1 MSRGKQ
7 HTVATGVVEMCNG
20 VNSIVVAVGESDW
33 ESDESPVFPLVSAS
47 LADCPRGSKFWKA
60 VEWLTHK
67 TAEGLPCDCIVT
79 GFKVVC
85 ITKDKIAQGSLAI
98 CLFCRI

>member
-33 ESDESPVFPLVSAS
+33 ESDESPVLHVLMACICKLS
-47 LADCPRGSKFWKA
+47 
-60 VEWLTHK
+60 
-67 TAEGLPCDCIVT
+67 GLPTWQQILE
-79 GFKVVC
+79 
-85 ITKDKIAQGSLAI
+85 SS
-98 CLFCRI
+98 

>member
-33 ESDESPVFPLVSAS
+33 ESDESPVFRV
-47 LADCPRGSKFWKA
+47 
-60 VEWLTHK
+60 LT
-67 TAEGLPCDCIVT
+67 ACVCMLSGLPTWQQILE
-79 GFKVVC
+79 
-85 ITKDKIAQGSLAI
+85 SS
-98 CLFCRI
+98 